1 MSTVRCLAVSS
12 LVVLLVTG
20 GCSQPESKSEAVAQ
34 AAPAPAPAPK
44 PAPAPA
50 PAPTP
55 APAPA
60 PAPKPAPAPARAPG
74 GEFHP
79 AVAPLPADAHDYSP
93 IARYEAMPV
102 PADNPMT
109 AEKAAL
115 GKQLWH
121 DTRLS
126 GDGKLSCYSCHVCEK
141 GLTDG
146 LALGKGAFDKPLTR
160 SAPTLW
166 NVGYHWALY
175 WDGRSPTLEK
185 QAAAAW
191 TGVNM
196 GAKDKVGEIVA
207 TLNATPGYAS
217 QFQAVFAGPANETN
231 VAQALAAYM
240 RTIISDDTPWDRWQK
255 GDESAVSASV
265 KRGWEVFQ
273 AKGCAE
279 CHAGVLLTDQQFH
292 NVGIGMSA
300 ATPDVGRFK
309 VSNDDKDMGAFKTPT
324 LRDVGQSAPYFHDGS
339 VATLE
344 AAVDLMLGGG
354 IDNPHLSK
362 DKLKK
367 QEVTPQE
374 RADLLEFLRA
384 LDQPC
389 DGTAPP
395 LP

>member
-1 MSTVRCLAVSS
+1 MSTVHWLAVSS
-12 LVVLLVTG
+12 LAALLLTS
-20 GCSQPESKSEAVAQ
+20 GCSQPEAKAQ
-34 AAPAPAPAPK
+34 AAPPPAKPAPSAPAPAPK
-44 PAPAPA
+44 PAPSASSD
-50 PAPTP
+50 
-55 APAPA
+55 
-60 PAPKPAPAPARAPG
+60 
-74 GEFHP
+74 FHP
-79 AVAPLPADAHDYSP
+79 AVAPLPADAHEYAP
-93 IARYEAMPV
+93 IARYEAMPI
-102 PADNPMT
+102 PADNPMS

-160 SAPTLW
+160 SSPTLW
-166 NVGYHWALY
+166 NIGYHWALY

-196 GAKDKVGEIVA
+196 GAKDKLADIVA
-207 TLNATPGYAS
+207 MLNATPGYAS
-217 QFQAVFAGPANETN
+217 QFQDVFAGPPTEAN
-231 VAQALAAYM
+231 VAQALACYM

-255 GDESAVSASV
+255 GDESAASASV
-265 KRGWEVFQ
+265 KRGYAVFQ

-279 CHAGVLLTDQQFH
+279 CHAGVLFTDQQFH

-309 VSNDDKDMGAFKTPT
+309 VTNDDKDMGAFKTPT
-324 LRDVGQSAPYFHDGS
+324 LRDISRSAPYFHDGS
-339 VATLE
+339 VPTLE
-344 AAVDLMLGGG
+344 KAVDGMLGGG
-354 IDNPHLSK
+354 LDNPHL
-362 DKLKK
+362 DREKLKK

-395 LP
+395 LPPTP